1 MTPRREKPII
11 VGVDGSA
18 PASAAVSWATREAI
32 LHRVPLH
39 LVYALGTGWDLG
51 RRIGEVGLHNQS
63 FRDEGAAALAA
74 AAHTA
79 RHEAGG
85 DSVQI
90 STELAWPTPVR
101 ALAKRS
107 RSARLLVLGT
117 RGMDVFD
124 RAVLGSVSAALVRRS
139 TCPVVVVP
147 AAHTPA
153 ESSPV
158 LVGVDGSATSVRA
171 VEVAFAQAAAR
182 HVDVVALLA
191 RPRTD
196 DHVAEH
202 GPAQWAQATL
212 SASLAG
218 HAQEYPQISVQRI
231 VAEGDP
237 ARLILD
243 AAQVAQLIV
252 LGSRGRG
259 GVTGFTLGSVSR
271 AVLDNAQVPVL
282 IARPRPDDHRLVGGM
297 DRRAAQR
304 RRLVV
309 PQKTKGLHSWSRSFW
324 STITKSFGTA

>member
-1 MTPRREKPII
+1 MTSRRDRPII

-18 PASAAVSWATREAI
+18 PALAAVSWATQEAI

-39 LVYALGTGWDLG
+39 LVHAIGTGWDLG
-51 RRIGEVGLHNQS
+51 HRIGEVGLHNQS
-63 FRDEGAAALAA
+63 FRDDGAAALAA
-74 AAHTA
+74 AERAAH
-79 RHEAGG
+79 REAGVN
-85 DSVQI
+85 SVDV
-90 STELAWPTPVR
+90 STELALPAPVR

-153 ESSPV
+153 GSRPV
-158 LVGVDGSATSVRA
+158 LVGVDGSASSVRA
-171 VEVAFAQAAAR
+171 VEVALAQAAAR
-182 HVDVVALLA
+182 GVDVVALLA
-191 RPRTD
+191 WTRTGGP
-196 DHVAEH
+196 VTEH
-202 GPAQWAQATL
+202 DAQWAQAVL

-218 HAQEYPQISVQRI
+218 YAQEYPQVRVHRSVL
-231 VAEGDP
+231 EGDP
-237 ARLILD
+237 ADLLLD
-243 AAQVAQLIV
+243 AAGGAQLIV

-259 GVTGFTLGSVSR
+259 GITGFTLGSVSR
-271 AVLDNAQVPVL
+271 AVLDRAQVPVL
-282 IARPRPDDHRLVGGM
+282 VARPQPGDHHRSSSVE
-297 DRRAAQR
+297 RRAIPR

-309 PQKTKGLHSWSRSFW
+309 PQETKGPHSWSRSFW